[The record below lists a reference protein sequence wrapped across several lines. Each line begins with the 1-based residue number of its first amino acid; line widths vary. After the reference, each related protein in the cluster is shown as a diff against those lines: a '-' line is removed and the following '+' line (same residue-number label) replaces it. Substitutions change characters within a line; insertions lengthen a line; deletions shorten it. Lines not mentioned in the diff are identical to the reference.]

1 MNECIFCKMVEK
13 KIPVEIV
20 DEDEDILAFKDIKP
34 QAPIHVLVI
43 PKIHIPSITSITKEH
58 SRIMMK
64 IIKSIQNIAKKTD
77 IIDSGFRIVVN
88 NGENAGQAVDHLHFH
103 ILGGRS
109 LKWPPG

>member
-1 MNECIFCKMVEK
+1 MVEK